1 MTRFKIYPVRQ
12 RWRKGWPLAWLVNYG
27 EPDEKGK
34 WRRKQT
40 MFSTQARA
48 EEFLELVKREILVE
62 GEIRFG
68 KDPVLRRDAMRAAKL
83 VSEAGLPSGSLTA
96 AVQLLKEC
104 RSSQEKRGGGFQE
117 PRDRKVELSPR
128 SYLGLA
134 QAGEGKIFAS
144 ARAADLSVTRDKV
157 GHGSNGLDGDRGSM
171 RDGLDR
177 IASTEQIDGVAIK
190 VRVLLDESAKREWV
204 IALKG

>member
-1 MTRFKIYPVRQ
+1 MAARRVGAKREVEMTRFKIYAVRQ
-12 RWRKGWPLAWLVNYG
+12 RWRKGWPVAWLVNYG
-27 EPDEKGK
+27 EPDQGGK

-62 GEIRFG
+62 GELRFG

-96 AVQLLKEC
+96 GVRLLIAC
-104 RSSQEKRGGGFQE
+104 RSSQERRGGGFVE

-128 SYLGLA
+128 AYLGLVNEA
-134 QAGEGKIFAS
+134 REAGMRLSDLVEGIAWCHLEERS
-144 ARAADLSVTRDKV
+144 LRERDIVKCCV
-157 GHGSNGLDGDRGSM
+157 
-171 RDGLDR
+171 
-177 IASTEQIDGVAIK
+177 
-190 VRVLLDESAKREWV
+190 
-204 IALKG
+204 

>member
-1 MTRFKIYPVRQ
+1 
-12 RWRKGWPLAWLVNYG
+12 VNYG

-48 EEFLELVKREILVE
+48 EEFLDLVKREILVE
-62 GEIRFG
+62 GELRFG

-104 RSSQEKRGGGFQE
+104 RSSQEKRGGGFEQ

-128 SYLGLA
+128 SYLGLVHEA
-134 QAGEGKIFAS
+134 REYGMSLNDLVNGIAWGHIEERSRRDREQEQQKRNGK
-144 ARAADLSVTRDKV
+144 
-157 GHGSNGLDGDRGSM
+157 
-171 RDGLDR
+171 
-177 IASTEQIDGVAIK
+177 
-190 VRVLLDESAKREWV
+190 
-204 IALKG
+204 